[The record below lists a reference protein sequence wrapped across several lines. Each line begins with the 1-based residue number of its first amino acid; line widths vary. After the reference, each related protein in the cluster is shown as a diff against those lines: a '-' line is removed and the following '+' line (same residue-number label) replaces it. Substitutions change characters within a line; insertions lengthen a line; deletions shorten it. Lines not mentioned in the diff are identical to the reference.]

1 MKIEIDDPQYDEIL
15 QGIIES
21 RSILLSWVEA
31 MDTSSYMLSVLSQN
45 DHFPHILNFHNLH
58 PGPENLQPQ
67 FRYVYDDIQNVIFK
81 VSIQESTSLSF
92 ASTQPSC
99 FVTLD
104 RLAKSSELDFIVTH
118 MDQEAAAI
126 YKRLKDMT
134 PSERLN
140 ETHFIIDS
148 EREKIITETKEM
160 SRFKIQDE
168 LMVKNSRPEIRK
180 DQHYVFESEQ
190 KVIEAK
196 RMGFSKR
203 SEVIDTYKRGEVKTA
218 QLASPKTTFP
228 KGSETLVIY
237 HSMPEIQGSVRKV
250 TSQKIE
256 VLLPKKGNYGP
267 EDELKFLSLYGTD
280 LEDPIL
286 TRISEIDPYEQDDD
300 YVVVSCIIQ
309 K

>member
-81 VSIQESTSLSF
+81 VCIQESTSLSF

-104 RLAKSSELDFIVTH
+104 GLAKSSELDFIVTH

-237 HSMPEIQGSVRKV
+237 HSMPEIQGSVTKV

-256 VLLPKKGNYGP
+256 VLLPKKGNYSP

>member
-237 HSMPEIQGSVRKV
+237 HSMPEIQGSVTKV

-256 VLLPKKGNYGP
+256 VLLPKKGNYSP